1 MHVKGSDNL
10 ESINRVTQTIKSQE
24 VQSTQNVQR
33 DLKPNQSEFLKRF
46 EKIKSDDVRVKLE
59 SIFGEIVDK
68 SERLKETL
76 SLKELME
83 YKKLVKEFMGI
94 AVENSHVFSQNNSL
108 DRRGRRRVYSMI
120 NQVDR
125 ELDSITRDFVS
136 NHVDHAKV
144 LSSIDVIRGLL
155 VDIMG

>member
-1 MHVKGSDNL
+1 M
-10 ESINRVTQTIKSQE
+10 ESINRVSQTTKNQE
-24 VQSTQNVQR
+24 VQGTQNVKR
-33 DLKPNQSEFLKRF
+33 DFKPKQAEFLKSL
-46 EKIKSDDVRVKLE
+46 EKVKSDEVRVKLE
-59 SIFGEIVDK
+59 GIFGEIVDK

-76 SLKELME
+76 SLKDLME

-94 AVENSHVFSQNNSL
+94 AVENSHVFSQKNSL

-144 LSSIDVIRGLL
+144 LNSIDVIRGLL